1 MAHQALDAFVAEIG
15 GTPFSVVK
23 GQVFPDNHV
32 LVKLDAGRGLLF
44 APLDLG
50 DDDPPAPAKAAKG
63 RGA

>member
-1 MAHQALDAFVAEIG
+1 MAQQAQDTFSAEIDG
-15 GTPFSVVK
+15 IVYSVMK

-50 DDDPPAPAKAAKG
+50 DDDPPAPAKKTGKG
-63 RGA
+63 A